1 MRCADVPR
9 LVKVTPRHFTSTLA
23 RTSNIIIAWPRNT
36 SDSASVRKAIQCGRP
51 FLKCWQGH
59 WRLDEFAAVN
69 RSYSFLDCLGE
80 PGFKVAFLVD
90 CPHRRALCGYGQRC
104 FSKTQ
109 ESAVLVLGKVLYDQP
124 HQPPLPDGWILRT
137 LLALA
142 ALMRSFGALLAM
154 GTSSILLGLA
164 FEPLGQ
170 WIPMPRRLGANLLAA
185 IPALVMCLL
194 ISGLLLHYTH
204 RAKLSDLG
212 LGLNRSAL
220 KEGLLAMLLGAFS
233 LALVVAPPLLLGL
246 GTFAAAETKIKGPY
260 GLAVLL
266 ILLAVAALSEELLM
280 RGYAFQSLVQPMH
293 LLGALLLTSG
303 AFAAL
308 HAGNRGANE
317 FSIANTFLAG
327 CAIGMVVAVRR
338 NLWAAVGAHFGWNLG
353 TILFGL
359 NLSGLSIPVV
369 PFKVEWRLDSVWTG
383 GAYGPE
389 GGLLCTVTLS
399 AILLLLVMLYYQKQA
414 DQVHAE

>member
-1 MRCADVPR
+1 M
-9 LVKVTPRHFTSTLA
+9 
-23 RTSNIIIAWPRNT
+23 
-36 SDSASVRKAIQCGRP
+36 
-51 FLKCWQGH
+51 
-59 WRLDEFAAVN
+59 
-69 RSYSFLDCLGE
+69 
-80 PGFKVAFLVD
+80 
-90 CPHRRALCGYGQRC
+90 
-104 FSKTQ
+104 
-109 ESAVLVLGKVLYDQP
+109 LVLGKVLYDQP

-164 FEPLGQ
+164 LEPLGQ